1 MVPVFKWFIIC
12 LWRKGSVTKQQ
23 IIWSNQC
30 DDVLIYLA
38 IYVAVTYWA
47 STLNSL
53 IGTWKA
59 KINKIQDLSLRSISN
74 GSDESGECIWLQ
86 DGMEKAKRYVHIGHN
101 NNTKKEETS
110 VACTPQSERAGVS
123 ILDWLSLNSKREN
136 RALHK
141 GNKANKVCKQRKLSN
156 STCRSVC
163 FAYLGARA
171 GSEWWKSGI

>member
-1 MVPVFKWFIIC
+1 MVPIFKWFIIC

-53 IGTWKA
+53 IGTWNA
-59 KINKIQDLSLRSISN
+59 KINKMQDLSLRSISN

-86 DGMEKAKRYVHIGHN
+86 DGTEKAKRYVHTGHDD
-101 NNTKKEETS
+101 NTKKQETS
-110 VACTPQSERAGVS
+110 VACSPQSERAGVS
-123 ILDWLSLNSKREN
+123 ILNWVSLNSKREN

-141 GNKANKVCKQRKLSN
+141 GNKANKVCKQRKLSK
-156 STCRSVC
+156 STCLSVC
-163 FAYLGARA
+163 FAYLGARV

>member
-1 MVPVFKWFIIC
+1 MVPIFKWFIIC

-53 IGTWKA
+53 IGTWNA
-59 KINKIQDLSLRSISN
+59 KINKMQDLSLRSISN

-86 DGMEKAKRYVHIGHN
+86 DGTEKAKRYVHTGHDD
-101 NNTKKEETS
+101 NTMKEETS
-110 VACTPQSERAGVS
+110 VACSPQSERAGVS
-123 ILDWLSLNSKREN
+123 ILNWVSLNSKREN

-141 GNKANKVCKQRKLSN
+141 GNKANKVCKQSKLSK
-156 STCRSVC
+156 STCLSVC
-163 FAYLGARA
+163 FAYLGARV

>member
-1 MVPVFKWFIIC
+1 MVRIFKWFIIC
-12 LWRKGSVTKQQ
+12 LWRKGGVKKQQ

-53 IGTWKA
+53 IGTWNA

-86 DGMEKAKRYVHIGHN
+86 DGMEKAKRYVHTGHDD
-101 NNTKKEETS
+101 NTKKEETS
-110 VACTPQSERAGVS
+110 VACSPQSERAGVS
-123 ILDWLSLNSKREN
+123 ILNWVSLNSKREN

-141 GNKANKVCKQRKLSN
+141 GNKANKVCKQRKLSK
-156 STCRSVC
+156 STCLSVC

-171 GSEWWKSGI
+171 DSEWWKSGI